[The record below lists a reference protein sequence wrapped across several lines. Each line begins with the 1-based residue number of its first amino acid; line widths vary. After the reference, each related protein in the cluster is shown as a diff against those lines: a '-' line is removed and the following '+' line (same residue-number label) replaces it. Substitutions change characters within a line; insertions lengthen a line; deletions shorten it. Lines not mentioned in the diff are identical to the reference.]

1 MTQKGNQT
9 KQQQQQ
15 QQEKKNKADLYSC
28 PPDKKQKTRNVNNN
42 RSKRPSKKVE
52 NSNKNNQYYNDV
64 NRNILLNS
72 ANRGDS
78 NQAAAA
84 EKNLLYTNKAVTIL
98 SPDDINS
105 SIIIDDKDHELIGN
119 NDRNYDY
126 CFVEY
131 VNVSEEEEDNNN
143 EDSLTINK
151 TDNLDKNLYINDNNH
166 GHNYT
171 TYHNAGTSISIN
183 AGNSNDNNNYTF
195 DESSQPDKANVFY
208 LSDDIFY
215 SPDEFEELNA
225 IDPGEFELFDDNDSD
240 VDDKDKNKNENDIDI
255 DLDLDFNIETENDT
269 NIDIDTDTAELLY
282 YNELIKDKNNNKNKC
297 ISISNE
303 ELNNTAFNI
312 DSLDFSQYSFSSIF
326 DVNNPYYY
334 NSIYTSF
341 NNDLNN
347 ESSINF
353 DNSLI
358 ENISLSSIS
367 FRDIFDNSDYTKD
380 KYQSSDYQPSDFKF
394 NDSNLNDN
402 TSTIK
407 ENSDSLTAYT
417 NSAHEY
423 TNKIIFST
431 EDPLRPTSEPS
442 ISINGQPFYGNY
454 NDLKLNDSSYIDINT
469 ISTIKPF
476 IFSLSDDEA
485 KAETNNITF
494 INDGKDFDSMI
505 TVNGLS
511 SITKDKQLYQA
522 YSTLCADT
530 NVSFINSNENMN
542 NTGFN
547 YKPYTTANETK
558 IIDKDLYNSESTCNY
573 INHYKSNDDNMN
585 KSTSYFT
592 LTSNESPK
600 TNTTDNNYCE
610 NFLTGQCRHCVSHS
624 YYTNNCPHT
633 IFPSMINTKSTDK
646 EIKLDTE
653 TEPQYKFSWLDTKEN
668 SNFAKMFNFDT
679 SAEENKSTDNEKKY
693 TLSLDNDINKYY
705 HIDSTS
711 NKLFTID
718 DNSDLLLNN
727 NVFSYDVDKVNNNTN
742 IKSLADIYKEDKSQF
757 TNNNY
762 DTDDLYKKIEI
773 KPLIDEEKN
782 KAQQVA
788 NFSVFSATSKD
799 SSVTD
804 NDKISTPFVKYD
816 NKNINVDW
824 AKPISDQSVYHYL
837 YNKNNDDYDSS
848 KKSNSIKLKNNVT
861 DEKDDAL
868 LSLKKKLSQFDINN
882 KDKYSND
889 SKKKFYDNKFQY
901 KYDPQDKQSIY
912 YYDKDQFNNA
922 PNFANY
928 QYQTINDKSIFSS
941 INWDKYN
948 STRDKY
954 NSLLRNEPEEFSNE
968 LASKLNKI
976 DDIKVNKSFIN
987 DLIELIKKHKIDKKT
1002 WNLICLN

>member
-9 KQQQQQ
+9 KQQQQ
-15 QQEKKNKADLYSC
+15 EKKNKTDLSSC
-28 PPDKKQKTRNVNNN
+28 PPDKKQNTRKVSNN
-42 RSKRPSKKVE
+42 RSKRPSKKNE
-52 NSNKNNQYYNDV
+52 NSNKNNQYYNDA

-72 ANRGDS
+72 ANCGDS
-78 NQAAAA
+78 NRAVA

-105 SIIIDDKDHELIGN
+105 NIVIDDKDHELIEN

-131 VNVSEEEEDNNN
+131 VNVSEEEDNN
-143 EDSLTINK
+143 EDFLAINK
-151 TDNLDKNLYINDNNH
+151 TDNLDKNLYISDNNH
-166 GHNYT
+166 GHNYA

-195 DESSQPDKANVFY
+195 DESDQSNKANVFY
-208 LSDDIFY
+208 LPDDVFY
-215 SPDEFEELNA
+215 SPDEFEELNV
-225 IDPGEFELFDDNDSD
+225 DPDKFELFDTNNSD
-240 VDDKDKNKNENDIDI
+240 VDDKDKDKNENDIDI
-255 DLDLDFNIETENDT
+255 DLDLDLDSDIETEDDT
-269 NIDIDTDTAELLY
+269 NIDTDTDTAELLY
-282 YNELIKDKNNNKNKC
+282 YNELVKDENNNNKC
-297 ISISNE
+297 IGISNE

-312 DSLDFSQYSFSSIF
+312 DSLDFSQYSFSSVF
-326 DVNNPYYY
+326 DINNPYYYY

-367 FRDIFDNSDYTKD
+367 FRDIFDNSNYTKD
-380 KYQSSDYQPSDFKF
+380 KYQFGDYQSSDFKF
-394 NDSNLNDN
+394 NNFNLNDN
-402 TSTIK
+402 TFTIK
-407 ENSDSLTAYT
+407 EDSNSLTAYT
-417 NSAHEY
+417 NNAYEY

-442 ISINGQPFYGNY
+442 ISINEQPFYWNY
-454 NDLKLNDSSYIDINT
+454 NDSKLNDSSYIDINT

-476 IFSLSDDEA
+476 TFSLSDDDE
-485 KAETNNITF
+485 KVETNNITF

-511 SITKDKQLYQA
+511 SITKDKQLYKA

-547 YKPYTTANETK
+547 YKPYTTVNETK
-558 IIDKDLYNSESTCNY
+558 VIDKNLYNSKPTCSC
-573 INHYKSNDDNMN
+573 INHYKNINDNMN
-585 KSTSYFT
+585 KSTPYFT
-592 LTSNESPK
+592 LTSNESK

-610 NFLTGQCRHCVSHS
+610 NFLTGQCKHCVSHS

-633 IFPSMINTKSTDK
+633 IFPSMINTKSADK

-668 SNFAKMFNFDT
+668 SNFAKTFSLDT
-679 SAEENKSTDNEKKY
+679 SAEKNKSADSEKKY
-693 TLSLDNDINKYY
+693 TLSLDDDINKYY

-718 DNSDLLLNN
+718 DNSDLLNN
-727 NVFSYDVDKVNNNTN
+727 SIFSYDLDKVNNTN

-757 TNNNY
+757 INNNY
-762 DTDDLYKKIEI
+762 DTDDLHKKIEI
-773 KPLIDEEKN
+773 KSLIDEEKN

-799 SSVTD
+799 LSATD

-824 AKPISDQSVYHYL
+824 TKPISDQSVYHYSR
-837 YNKNNDDYDSS
+837 NKNNDDYDSS
-848 KKSNSIKLKNNVT
+848 KESKSIKLKNNIA
-861 DEKDDAL
+861 DEKDNAL
-868 LSLKKKLSQFDINN
+868 LSLRKKLSQFDIS
-882 KDKYSND
+882 KEDKYSND
-889 SKKKFYDNKFQY
+889 SKMKFYDNEFQY

-912 YYDKDQFNNA
+912 YYDKDRFNNT
-922 PNFANY
+922 PNFVNN

-941 INWDKYN
+941 INWDKYW
-948 STRDKY
+948 DKY
-954 NSLLRNEPEEFSNE
+954 NSLLKNETEEFSNE

-976 DDIKVNKSFIN
+976 DDIKVNKPFIN